1 MQLLPDPSAPYRVL
15 ARAYR
20 PTKLSQLV
28 GQDAL
33 VRTLNNAM
41 QSGRIAHAYLLCG
54 IRGVGKT
61 TTARIIA
68 KGLNC
73 TGSGGPTPEPCG
85 ACPSCVAIQGE
96 RSLDVIEMDAAS
108 HTGKDDVVELIEGV
122 RYAPSASRYKVYI
135 IDEIHMLSEKA
146 FNALLKTIEEPPP
159 HAKFVFATT
168 EARKVPVT
176 VLSRCQ
182 RFDLRRVEPEVL
194 CGHLRRICGTEAI
207 EAEDEALTLVAGA
220 AEGSVRDALSLLDQA
235 IAIGG
240 GRVDAAGVADMLGLG
255 DRTATL
261 DLFDALMAG
270 EAGTALGRFGD
281 LWAKGADP
289 AAVLGDLL
297 EIAHW
302 LSCLQ
307 LDRAAVSAFA
317 ARPELAERGAGMAKR
332 LGLATLNRAWSVLL
346 KGLSDVRAAPD
357 ARAAAEMVLLRL
369 ATMAD
374 LPPPGE
380 IVAML
385 RGEVGNVGLPASRAT
400 NGRGA
405 LAEAVAPVPAPIAA
419 RPEPEAAPATFR
431 ALVERLRASQPV
443 LAAQL
448 VQGAR
453 LIGYQPGRLELRLD
467 EGLPSDIATK
477 LNDAL
482 FKLFSKRW
490 VVVLGREA
498 GAPTLAEQERA
509 EAEAQKVSLDDDP
522 GIQAILAAYP
532 GAKLVE
538 VRRATTE
545 TVRKR

>member
-20 PTKLSQLV
+20 PTRLSELV

-33 VRTLNNAM
+33 VRTLNNAIA
-41 QSGRIAHAYLLCG
+41 SGRIAHAYLLCG

-73 TGSGGPTPEPCG
+73 TGGGGPTPEPCG

-122 RYAPSASRYKVYI
+122 RYAPSASRYKVYV

-194 CGHLRRICGTEAI
+194 QGHLRRICGTEGI
-207 EAEDEALTLVAGA
+207 GAEDEALTLVAGA

-240 GRVDAAGVADMLGLG
+240 GRVDAAGVAAMLGLG

-261 DLFDALMAG
+261 DLFDDLMAG
-270 EAGTALGRFGD
+270 EARTALGRFGD

-302 LSCLQ
+302 LSCLR
-307 LDRAAVSAFA
+307 LDRAAASAFA
-317 ARPELAERGAGMAKR
+317 ARPELAARGAEMAKR

-346 KGLSDVRAAPD
+346 KGLGDVRAAPD

-385 RGEVGNVGLPASRAT
+385 RGEVGNVGVPAPRAT

-405 LAEAVAPVPAPIAA
+405 LAEAVAPMPAP

-431 ALVERLRASQPV
+431 DLVERLRASQPV
-443 LAAQL
+443 LAAEL

-453 LIGYQPGRLELRLD
+453 LIAYQPGRVELRLD
-467 EGLPSDIATK
+467 EGLPSDIATR

-490 VVVLGREA
+490 VVVLGREE

-509 EAEAQKVSLDDDP
+509 EAEAQKASLDDDP
-522 GIQAILAAYP
+522 AIQAILAAYP

-545 TVRKR
+545 TVRER